1 MQPTLAHAPFHRPG
15 WVYER
20 KEDGWRM
27 LARKDGAGVRLI
39 SRQGVDHTA
48 RFGELAASVAQLPAR
63 RLILDGEVCVF
74 DAQLVSQFH
83 LLGDGVV
90 LEEVATPPVF
100 IAFDVLQVGARD
112 LRARPLRDR
121 RPALEDAIAG
131 SRFVLPALPLER
143 DGFDAWD
150 QVKRG
155 GWEGLV
161 AKDDASRYVGGVTR
175 SWMKVKIRLEAR
187 FIVVGLGVPLAGACS
202 PLLAAG
208 HGRRPAQLRR
218 G

>member
-1 MQPTLAHAPFHRPG
+1 MQPTLARAPFHRPG
-15 WVYER
+15 WVYDR

-27 LARKDGAGVRLI
+27 LAYKDGARVRLI
-39 SRQGVDHTA
+39 SRQSVDHTA
-48 RFGELAASVAQLPAR
+48 RFPELAAAVAQLPAR
-63 RLILDGEVCVF
+63 RLVIDGEVCVF

-83 LLGDGVV
+83 LLGEGSPDE
-90 LEEVATPPVF
+90 LATPPVF

-131 SRFVLPALPLER
+131 SRFVLPALRLER

-161 AKDDASRYVGGVTR
+161 AKDEAGRYVSGVTR
-175 SWMKVKIRLEAR
+175 SWLKGKIRREGG
-187 FIVVGLGVPLAGACS
+187 FVVIGLDGPLAGAW
-202 PLLAAG
+202 LL
-208 HGRRPAQLRR
+208 
-218 G
+218 